1 MGLTRSREG
10 LEQADGRETAEE
22 NCRDRARKVV
32 TKEEDKGFA
41 LCLPTMPRR
50 KKKLLVLSTHS
61 LAIHNPNVKCSKLHL
76 DFKYRSG
83 NKSRDIFVFLT
94 ELTVETNITSTGTR
108 LRLSTN
114 RLSSSYCLAIS
125 A

>member
-10 LEQADGRETAEE
+10 LEQADRRETAEE

-50 KKKLLVLSTHS
+50 EKKLLVLSTLSH
-61 LAIHNPNVKCSKLHL
+61 AIHNPNAKCSKLHL
-76 DFKYRSG
+76 GFKYRSG
-83 NKSRDIFVFLT
+83 NKSRDSFVFPT
-94 ELTVETNITSTGTR
+94 EITVVTDITPTGR
-108 LRLSTN
+108 R
-114 RLSSSYCLAIS
+114 
-125 A
+125 